1 MGEDLS
7 NPHLGKAFLH
17 MYLNMYLKYVS
28 KAQATK
34 GKTVKLDLIK
44 I

>member
-7 NPHLGKAFLH
+7 NPDLGKAF
-17 MYLNMYLKYVS
+17 LNMYLKYVS